1 MDHLDCRRAS
11 VYGCLH
17 GARRLAFPRH
27 ALSYCNIA
35 PMIDYAKASICDDRW
50 AEQALSRDRG
60 QDNLTDSPSVLPTQA
75 W

>member
-1 MDHLDCRRAS
+1 MDVYMVFGDLPFRAM
-11 VYGCLH
+11 
-17 GARRLAFPRH
+17 
-27 ALSYCNIA
+27 
-35 PMIDYAKASICDDRW
+35 MIDYAKASICDDRW